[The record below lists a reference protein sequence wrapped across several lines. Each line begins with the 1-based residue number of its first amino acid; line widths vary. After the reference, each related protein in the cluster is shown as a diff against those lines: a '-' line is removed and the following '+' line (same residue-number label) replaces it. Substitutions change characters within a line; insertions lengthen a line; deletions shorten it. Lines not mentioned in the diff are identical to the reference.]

1 MSNGPLQ
8 QIADA
13 VGAAP
18 PIDIGQDLGPEDG
31 SFGLDDDGG
40 EDSDFD
46 PPEPPFDEA
55 GDAELSGEPRLAE
68 IVAECAALDHSDTDN
83 AVRMIRYFGQDLA
96 VLAQDE
102 VAAGTWMAWAG
113 THWDIAGG
121 AARAMMTVQK
131 LGSRILLEADH
142 LKSTPAELRA
152 IEVGDHAKADLH
164 RLEKNKDAW
173 GEAEKA
179 DAARLQRLV
188 DAAEDARAELNKR
201 KVARRKF
208 AVSSKNASRMKSALE
223 CLAPRLRR
231 PPDSFNPDRYKVA
244 TLTHTLKF
252 ERERDEECPDPKVER
267 FTNVR
272 CVAVEG
278 HSREDWIT
286 AVIPVA
292 YEKDAKAKRW
302 RAFLERMLPDAAKR
316 RTVQQ
321 FTALALLGIPA
332 QYLMF
337 HYGLGAN
344 GKSVFLETITRL
356 LGPGLAV
363 GLPRESIVGASER
376 AAGSASPD
384 LVRLYGKKMV
394 RILEVKGDAPLQED
408 LIKRLTG
415 GESVPVRT
423 LFKGYFE
430 FQNYAKAHMSGNGFP
445 SIDGTD
451 NGIWRR
457 LLVVH
462 WDQTI
467 PEEER
472 RDFEEVVGEFIRE
485 EGPGILWWLIEGAL
499 DYLEHGLVI
508 ADAVRND
515 TAEYR
520 EEMDPVG
527 EFIKAC
533 VKEAEGNRESAS
545 ALYEGYVSWSMANA
559 KRARTQT
566 KFGKTLAQRF
576 RKQEIGG
583 RNFYLD
589 VALHSVPDRPDT
601 RHDAP
606 RNPHD

>member
-18 PIDIGQDLGPEDG
+18 PIDVSQDDDT
-31 SFGLDDDGG
+31 FVLDDDAGDDG
-40 EDSDFD
+40 DFD
-46 PPEPPFDEA
+46 PPEPPFDGE
-55 GDAELSGEPRLAE
+55 GNSELSDDTGLSE
-68 IVAECAALDHSDTDN
+68 IVAECASLDHSDTDN
-83 AVRMIRYFGQDLA
+83 ATRLIRYFGNDLA

-102 VAAGTWMAWAG
+102 VPAGTWMAWSG

-121 AARAMMTVQK
+121 AARASMTVQK

-152 IEVGDHAKADLH
+152 IEEGDRAKAELDN
-164 RLEKNKDAW
+164 LEKTRADWSDN
-173 GEAEKA
+173 EKTRAQQLERLA
-179 DAARLQRLV
+179 DAG
-188 DAAEDARAELNKR
+188 DDARAELNKR

-208 AVSSKNASRMKSALE
+208 AVSSKNSNRMKSALE
-223 CLAPRLRR
+223 CAAPRLRR

-252 ERERDEECPDPKVER
+252 MRELDQECPDPKVER

-272 CVAVEG
+272 CDAVEG
-278 HSREDWIT
+278 HNREDWIT

-292 YEKDAKAKRW
+292 YVKDAKAPRW
-302 RAFLERMLPDAAKR
+302 RAFLQRVLPDEAKR

-321 FTALALLGIPA
+321 FTSLGLLGVPA
-332 QYLMF
+332 QFLMF

-344 GKSVFLETITRL
+344 GKSVFLETVTRF
-356 LGPGLAV
+356 LGAGLAV

-472 RDFEEVVGEFIRE
+472 RDFEEVVSEFIRE
-485 EGPGILWWLIEGAL
+485 EGAGILWWMIEGAL

-508 ADAVRND
+508 ADSVRND

-533 VKEAEGNRESAS
+533 VREAEGNRESAS
-545 ALYEGYVSWSMANA
+545 AMYESYVSWSMANA
-559 KRARTQT
+559 KRAKTQT

-589 VALHSVPDRPDT
+589 VELHDVPARP
-601 RHDAP
+601 DAP